1 MQKLI
6 NNKVFRYTWKT
17 IKTIISIFIVLVIG
31 VIITQRVFNNNVA
44 IFGYRIFTVATGSME
59 PEYKVLDI
67 IFVREVEPDTLKIG
81 DDLVYMGKEG
91 DFQNKI
97 ITHRIIGI
105 IKEENNFSF
114 KTKGIANPTEDPI
127 INEDQLFGKV
137 MYKSK
142 VLSFINKIINNPVG
156 FYLLIVLPVA
166 ILIFLEI
173 LDRFKEKEV
182 IVEEDGKE

>member
-44 IFGYRIFTVATGSME
+44 VFGYRIFTVATGSME

-81 DDLVYMGKEG
+81 DDLVFMGKEG

-97 ITHRIIGI
+97 ISH
-105 IKEENNFSF
+105 
-114 KTKGIANPTEDPI
+114 
-127 INEDQLFGKV
+127 
-137 MYKSK
+137 
-142 VLSFINKIINNPVG
+142 
-156 FYLLIVLPVA
+156 
-166 ILIFLEI
+166 
-173 LDRFKEKEV
+173 
-182 IVEEDGKE
+182 